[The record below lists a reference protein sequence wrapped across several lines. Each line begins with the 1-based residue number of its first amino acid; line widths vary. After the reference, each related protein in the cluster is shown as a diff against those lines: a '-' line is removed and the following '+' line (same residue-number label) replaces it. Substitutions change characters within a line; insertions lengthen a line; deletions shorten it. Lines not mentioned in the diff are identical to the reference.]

1 MNTFIQNHF
10 KDSQFQITDLCREVN
25 LSRSQLYRKTKA
37 LLGENI
43 GDYLQNKRLAHAE
56 ELLQKSEL
64 SISEI
69 AYASGFSSPHYFAT
83 VFKQKYNMSPS
94 QFRTLDK

>member
-1 MNTFIQNHF
+1 M
-10 KDSQFQITDLCREVN
+10 
-25 LSRSQLYRKTKA
+25 
-37 LLGENI
+37 
-43 GDYLQNKRLAHAE
+43 QNKRLAHAE